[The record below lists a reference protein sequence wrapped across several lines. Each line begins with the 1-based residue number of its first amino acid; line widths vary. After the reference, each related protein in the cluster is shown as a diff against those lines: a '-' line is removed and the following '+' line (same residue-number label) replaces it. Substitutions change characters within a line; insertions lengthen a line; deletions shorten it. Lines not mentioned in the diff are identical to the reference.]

1 MVFDRDSISDLA
13 RRKMLCANNRDA
25 SIYNNDKYWVA
36 FSTLQTL
43 CFRPPLRNPVSPD
56 SMMMDGDGDARE
68 PHLKY
73 ESLGGDVAGIT
84 SSGDEISCLCLSD
97 KILAIGT
104 AKGRVHVLDYSGN
117 QVRML

>member
-1 MVFDRDSISDLA
+1 
-13 RRKMLCANNRDA
+13 
-25 SIYNNDKYWVA
+25 
-36 FSTLQTL
+36 
-43 CFRPPLRNPVSPD
+43 
-56 SMMMDGDGDARE
+56 MMMDGDGDARE

-104 AKGRVHVLDYSGN
+104 VKGRVHVLRPGLLWEPGADALGI
-117 QVRML
+117 